1 MPALPLTPSQYRA
14 ARHLANAIT
23 GGYRAD
29 LLRDAP
35 AFVEAVAE
43 ELARLTGT
51 DMAEALAD
59 LIEHHRA
66 LADWP
71 ESVPPR
77 PSRRDEKRW
86 MPSRMVTP
94 RKDAPRV

>member
-1 MPALPLTPSQYRA
+1 MSAPALTPTQYRA
-14 ARHLANAIT
+14 ARHLATAIT
-23 GGYRAD
+23 AGYRAD

-43 ELARLTGT
+43 ELATLTGT

-59 LIEHHRA
+59 LIEDHRA

-71 ESVPPR
+71 ASVPPR

-86 MPSRMVTP
+86 MPSRAARTVV
-94 RKDAPRV
+94 RDV